1 MIKNFLKNHAVHKKV
16 VPKLDFFILL
26 IPLNFFLMWMIICV
40 GLYIGMFIQGLS
52 PQFIADID
60 FGILFLFL
68 GITSIMSSYYIDLQ
82 LLDVKDNS
90 SIYFVKQ
97 KYSSKFI
104 NNFKVYLNVFGLL
117 FLLSSFWLICI
128 LGLILI
134 VINKV
139 ILNNRKNQSL
149 SLNLL
154 LQLGVAFILSISGF
168 IKSGLLNINYEFFD
182 LIFMYF
188 KFIIPYMLFFISSFI
203 ILNTKDY
210 LFSPKCLSYSTGYL
224 SNSINSKIISLIS
237 LILISLSILLS
248 IKLNDPLASISL
260 CVSLPFYLYVLI
272 RGLDKDYQRIFTYP
286 IAIINFFCMTIFPYL
301 FILIFSV
308 FYLTKYY
315 NWHRFNFHFPTFL
328 VEND

>member
-26 IPLNFFLMWMIICV
+26 IPLNFFSIWMIICV

-52 PQFIADID
+52 PQFVADID

>member
-1 MIKNFLKNHAVHKKV
+1 
-16 VPKLDFFILL
+16 
-26 IPLNFFLMWMIICV
+26 
-40 GLYIGMFIQGLS
+40 
-52 PQFIADID
+52 
-60 FGILFLFL
+60 LFLFL
-68 GITSIMSSYYIDLQ
+68 GITSIMSGHYIELQELDL
-82 LLDVKDNS
+82 KDNNS
-90 SIYFVKQ
+90 FYLVKQ
-97 KYSSKFI
+97 KYSWKFI
-104 NNFKVYLNVFGLL
+104 ENFRVYLSWLGLL
-117 FLLSSFWLICI
+117 FLLLSSWLICI

-134 VINKV
+134 VINYHLKD
-139 ILNNRKNQSL
+139 NRKNQNL
-149 SLNLL
+149 SLRLI

-168 IKSGLLNINYEFFD
+168 IKSGVLNINYEVFD
-182 LIFMYF
+182 LISMYF

-237 LILISLSILLS
+237 LILISLSIFLS
-248 IKLNDPLASISL
+248 IKLNDPLASTSL

-286 IAIINFFCMTIFPYL
+286 LAIINFFCMTIFPYL
-301 FILIFSV
+301 FILIFPV

>member
-26 IPLNFFLMWMIICV
+26 IPLNFFSIWMIICV

>member
-26 IPLNFFLMWMIICV
+26 IPLNFFSIWMIICV

-134 VINKV
+134 VINKI

-149 SLNLL
+149 SLNLI

-248 IKLNDPLASISL
+248 IKLNDSLASTSL

-286 IAIINFFCMTIFPYL
+286 LAIINFFCMTIFPYL
-301 FILIFSV
+301 FILIFPV

>member
-1 MIKNFLKNHAVHKKV
+1 MIKNFFKNHTIHKKV

-52 PQFIADID
+52 PQFVADID

-68 GITSIMSSYYIDLQ
+68 GITSIMSSYYIELQ

-134 VINKV
+134 VINKI

-149 SLNLL
+149 LL
-154 LQLGVAFILSISGF
+154 RLILQLGVAFILSISGF
-168 IKSGLLNINYEFFD
+168 IKSGVLNINYEFFD
-182 LIFMYF
+182 LVFMYI

-210 LFSPKCLSYSTGYL
+210 LFSPKCLSYSSGCL

-248 IKLNDPLASISL
+248 IKLNDPLSSISL